1 MSTAVYVVLLSAVMF
16 MYSRLRSIEAH
27 VDMLMATIDE
37 WVSMRDDVDMLTERV
52 DKLHVEAD
60 GGPDDE
66 DEDEDEDGDEDD
78 DDDDDDD
85 DDEDAV
91 TVG

>member
-60 GGPDDE
+60 DGDCGGPDDE
-66 DEDEDEDGDEDD
+66 DEDDDEAEDDDEDD
-78 DDDDDDD
+78 DDDGVAGD
-85 DDEDAV
+85 
-91 TVG
+91 